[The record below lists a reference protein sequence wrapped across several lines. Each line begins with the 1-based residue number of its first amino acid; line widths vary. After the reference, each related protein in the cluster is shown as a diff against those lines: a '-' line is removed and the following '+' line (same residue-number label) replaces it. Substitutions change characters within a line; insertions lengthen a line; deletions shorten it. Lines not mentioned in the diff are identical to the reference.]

1 MFKKL
6 DHINIVVSNLEK
18 TKEFLIQF
26 DFSVIDEGELK
37 GEWISAVVGLENVHA
52 RYVRLSSPGSNT
64 KLELI
69 KYNYPPSERDPEIS
83 KANRIGFR
91 HIALEVENIEKITQV
106 LKNKGIRFLSQVQT
120 HEKSGKKI
128 VYFLGPDGII
138 LELAQYNAL

>member
-18 TKEFLIQF
+18 TKEFLTQF
-26 DFSVIDEGELK
+26 DFSVIDEGELM

-69 KYNYPPSERDPEIS
+69 KYSSPPSERDPEIS

-138 LELAQYNAL
+138 LELAQYNAQ